1 MVVAHVKVCDSCP
14 QLTVCV
20 RCLCCLPCSAGP
32 LFSAS
37 LQSNG
42 CPKLKCALVV
52 AKCAAK
58 IVEAY
63 NKKDPKIILTCTDK
77 EHICTC
83 ADCLPSS
90 IAAWLKKALGCAST
104 SVLRGSHAYATSG
117 CDASGQAQEDNDLE
131 LSVNDCT
138 DVVSVRFNFVRCC
151 DGCRASTFET
161 SARRCLV
168 MIPMLCRVALCWI
181 VLIHRPPCRETAT
194 QTPCYYKSAV
204 CACLRCTMRC

>member
-1 MVVAHVKVCDSCP
+1 
-14 QLTVCV
+14 
-20 RCLCCLPCSAGP
+20 
-32 LFSAS
+32 
-37 LQSNG
+37 
-42 CPKLKCALVV
+42 VV

-151 DGCRASTFET
+151 DGCRASTYDTNVVSRCVVLDCSDTQATMSGDSHTNPVLLQKCSVRLLALHNALLNPQSSVEHPQGDSSSSSSSSSSQLHSTMPMFEKCNCGIQCIGKCLFG
-161 SARRCLV
+161 RC
-168 MIPMLCRVALCWI
+168 IG
-181 VLIHRPPCRETAT
+181 
-194 QTPCYYKSAV
+194 V
-204 CACLRCTMRC
+204 CV